1 MTEPNPPFAPDPA
14 FPQDPEFYRR
24 VLHEWPSPVL
34 VVNAAGEIMYG
45 NRAIER
51 MGNWDLR
58 GSVGTSVLDYIHH
71 DDAETIAEAFF
82 ELANSADANAFGGG
96 RRGHR

>member
-1 MTEPNPPFAPDPA
+1 
-14 FPQDPEFYRR
+14 
-24 VLHEWPSPVL
+24 
-34 VVNAAGEIMYG
+34 
-45 NRAIER
+45 

>member
-51 MGNWDLR
+51 MGN
-58 GSVGTSVLDYIHH
+58 
-71 DDAETIAEAFF
+71 
-82 ELANSADANAFGGG
+82 
-96 RRGHR
+96 

>member
-51 MGNWDLR
+51 MGNWDFR

-71 DDAETIAEAFF
+71 DDAEMIAEAFF
-82 ELANSADANAFGGG
+82 EWTNSADANAFGGG